1 MLQITFVVG
10 CHNNNITTT
19 RTGGVMKETNGRL
32 RIGKFWYPLDYD
44 FIRTTSGRGNPLGI
58 GLLKLLRL

>member
-1 MLQITFVVG
+1 MLQIPFVVG
-10 CHNNNITTT
+10 CHNITTT

-44 FIRTTSGRGNPLGI
+44 YTYYEWAWKSFGYRPVEAP
-58 GLLKLLRL
+58 